1 MDILGIRNRT
11 ENWKT
16 AQTFLK
22 LMYEGKLNSFLGLLV
37 KDIISEDEIKMELFW
52 KGVRDYRY
60 QEGISLDFKERFTEA
75 YIEHFGDLKSRLRDK
90 TVKRVYGLTDK
101 NYDTTYINDSNFLT
115 NIQNQEIDI
124 VLETDHHF
132 FIGEAKYEVN
142 NFNYNSQ
149 CFLSHQLLRQ
159 YITTKILLHDKKINK
174 EIIQFVVCDGSI
186 VENMK
191 NNYQVRFLKKYYDF
205 DTERIVSWDA
215 IAKL

>member
-1 MDILGIRNRT
+1 MFGNETTHDNSMKVMLFPLL
-11 ENWKT
+11 
-16 AQTFLK
+16 TFYSGTL
-22 LMYEGKLNSFLGLLV
+22 F
-37 KDIISEDEIKMELFW
+37 ISVFGTLYFS
-52 KGVRDYRY
+52 VY
-60 QEGISLDFKERFTEA
+60 TEA